1 MNDIPIELGLAKVT
15 SIDLTSQQ
23 AATAH
28 MKHFKERERQT
39 MNLAMTNPGAAAA
52 AINNQNM
59 PAVKKILIKGLENL

>member
-1 MNDIPIELGLAKVT
+1 
-15 SIDLTSQQ
+15 
-23 AATAH
+23 
-28 MKHFKERERQT
+28 